1 MSCVNVLGKKFLKEE
16 KEDHEL
22 LGETGRQR
30 HGVGLHHSLKGR
42 GSCGAGRLQHETL
55 YLN

>member
-16 KEDHEL
+16 KEIHEL

-30 HGVGLHHSLKGR
+30 HGRGRIIQLRGGGHAGL
-42 GSCGAGRLQHETL
+42 GAFSMKRFT
-55 YLN
+55 